1 MRFAADGKG
10 TGMKG
15 NKKTPLYK
23 SFGYAFEGIFDCI
36 RNERNMKIHCAAAA
50 LVSAAGIWLGISRM
64 EWCVCLILFGLILGL
79 EMVNTAIEAVT
90 DLVSEEYHPLAK
102 KAKDTAAGA
111 VLIAAIAAGVIG
123 VIIFL
128 PRLLEILP

>member
-1 MRFAADGKG
+1 M
-10 TGMKG
+10 
-15 NKKTPLYK
+15 
-23 SFGYAFEGIFDCI
+23 
-36 RNERNMKIHCAAAA
+36 
-50 LVSAAGIWLGISRM
+50 SAAGIWLGISRM

-79 EMVNTAIEAVT
+79 EMVNTAIEVVT